1 MIYGKYDKSKF
12 YIEFFSYDE
21 ICLCK
26 YELILDNENKAVY
39 SEILIKDNN
48 IIFERK
54 KYSITDGIFKY
65 DGNIPSTNTVLSFFN
80 DIQNNEII
88 DKYREEANYYISLF
102 TNLCFL
108 FPFTNEADFSS
119 YAIMSAFNY
128 FSKNN
133 VWETYKKLLNMAD
146 IDDLNIAEAED
157 NNDFSFVFDNKKLL
171 SRHDCYSNDFDEV
184 ESEGN
189 KVYAINLIYILY
201 SIMNGTL
208 SILDEFNAIQSELLK
223 FTVSLFRNNAFNDIE
238 KETSQLILST
248 HDVTLMSMEDMELH
262 NYFFINKEDNMS
274 VLYNTDDIKKF
285 NNALNMNNLEFEYR
299 KNNLGIRRKKIEI
312 PKNIRN

>member
-1 MIYGKYDKSKF
+1 
-12 YIEFFSYDE
+12 
-21 ICLCK
+21 
-26 YELILDNENKAVY
+26 
-39 SEILIKDNN
+39 
-48 IIFERK
+48 
-54 KYSITDGIFKY
+54 
-65 DGNIPSTNTVLSFFN
+65 
-80 DIQNNEII
+80 
-88 DKYREEANYYISLF
+88 
-102 TNLCFL
+102 
-108 FPFTNEADFSS
+108 
-119 YAIMSAFNY
+119 
-128 FSKNN
+128 
-133 VWETYKKLLNMAD
+133 
-146 IDDLNIAEAED
+146 
-157 NNDFSFVFDNKKLL
+157 
-171 SRHDCYSNDFDEV
+171 
-184 ESEGN
+184 
-189 KVYAINLIYILY
+189 
-201 SIMNGTL
+201 MNGTL